1 MLIRVIK
8 KIVVYI
14 YIGLKN
20 IFHLSFFIST
30 VLLFVTY
37 YSAYLHPNSFILLP
51 LLSLL
56 FPVFLFLN
64 ILWILFFAF
73 SFHLKRL
80 IVAVLI
86 QLFFLNDIQNFY
98 AINWKEK
105 PQHSENTL
113 SVLSFNVKLFDL
125 YNWQNNHLTRQK
137 IMEYLKN
144 NPADIMCFQEFYTSE
159 DSNDFNN
166 LQELKKLFPNYYFH
180 SEYFVT
186 LRQNDHWGLLTI
198 SRYPIIKTTVI
209 EFNNAKNNGC
219 IISTIA
225 YQKDTIQ
232 VINLHL
238 QSYSLFK
245 KKKWRPHQKPD
256 DENFFE
262 ALDSTAKGKNLI
274 DKIYQNNNLKTQQ
287 AESILRIVKENPYP
301 TLIVGDFND
310 IAHSYL
316 MRQLKKQHLKDVFAE
331 KGNGFGFTYHDKI
344 YLRIDYI
351 FHSEHFKVLDF
362 ITENNKDTK
371 HLSDHYPIRCLLEL
385 KK

>member
-1 MLIRVIK
+1 MDT
-8 KIVVYI
+8 
-14 YIGLKN
+14 
-20 IFHLSFFIST
+20 IFC
-30 VLLFVTY
+30 
-37 YSAYLHPNSFILLP
+37 
-51 LLSLL
+51 
-56 FPVFLFLN
+56 FLFSFETTYC
-64 ILWILFFAF
+64 ISSYSIVFFERY
-73 SFHLKRL
+73 S
-80 IVAVLI
+80 
-86 QLFFLNDIQNFY
+86 NFY

-105 PQHSENTL
+105 PQHPENTL

-198 SRYPIIKTTVI
+198 SRYPIIKTSVI

-225 YQKDTIQ
+225 FQKDTIQ

-262 ALDSTAKGKNLI
+262 ALSSTAK
-274 DKIYQNNNLKTQQ
+274 
-287 AESILRIVKENPYP
+287 R
-301 TLIVGDFND
+301 
-310 IAHSYL
+310 
-316 MRQLKKQHLKDVFAE
+316 
-331 KGNGFGFTYHDKI
+331 
-344 YLRIDYI
+344 
-351 FHSEHFKVLDF
+351 
-362 ITENNKDTK
+362 
-371 HLSDHYPIRCLLEL
+371 
-385 KK
+385 